1 METIISVWEAIKG
14 WVLGGGLVTALTT
27 VIVMATN
34 IQRSVKAN
42 SDPKKIA
49 TQVTTDVVSNI
60 KATTIDVNMKEYTKE
75 MFGDLLLVLNA
86 KFNEM
91 KKTNLQ
97 MAELISILGS
107 YFEDSAIIS
116 EEKKEELKAKINEIK
131 GTNVVA
137 EPIILTIEEKG
148 TKTVKNASNGEYIER

>member
-1 METIISVWEAIKG
+1 METIISVWEAIKD